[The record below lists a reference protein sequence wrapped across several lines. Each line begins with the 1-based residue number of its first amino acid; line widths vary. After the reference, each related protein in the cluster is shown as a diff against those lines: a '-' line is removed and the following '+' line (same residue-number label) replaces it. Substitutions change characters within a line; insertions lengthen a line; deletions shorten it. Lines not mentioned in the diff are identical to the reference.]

1 MLAFTL
7 LKNLYYELDPVKMP
21 DSRETRRGGARF
33 RLVPLHLPETP
44 EFTEL
49 IAEERYVPYGS
60 LYYFYINDDRSHA
73 ELTDL
78 RSKRFLLSF
87 YRTLFP
93 NYLKEEYRAGFPLD
107 DSPETAK
114 LLSSINILDCFEV
127 DHMPGYDRGYA
138 YHEILTVEDLR
149 AGKTEDEHKPKT
161 AFPGMTF
168 TDKYRPK

>member
-7 LKNLYYELDPVKMP
+7 LKNLYYELDPDKMA
-21 DSRETRRGGARF
+21 DSKEMRRGDAHF
-33 RLVPLHLPETP
+33 RHLSVNLPETP

-49 IAEERYVPYGS
+49 IAEERYVPYGC
-60 LYYFYINDDRSHA
+60 LYYFYINEDRSHA

-93 NYLKEEYRAGFPLD
+93 DYLKEEFRGKFPLD
-107 DSPETAK
+107 DSRETEERLAA
-114 LLSSINILDCFEV
+114 INILDCFEA

-149 AGKTEDEHKPKT
+149 AGKTGDEHKPKT

>member
-7 LKNLYYELDPVKMP
+7 LKNLYYELDPDKMAG
-21 DSRETRRGGARF
+21 SKEMRRGDAHF
-33 RLVPLHLPETP
+33 RQLKVDLPDTP

-49 IAEERYVPYGS
+49 IAEERYVPYGC
-60 LYYFYINDDRSHA
+60 LYYFYINEDRFHA

-93 NYLKEEYRAGFPLD
+93 DYLKEEFRGEFPLD
-107 DSPETAK
+107 DSRETEERLAA
-114 LLSSINILDCFEV
+114 INILDCFEV

-138 YHEILTVEDLR
+138 YHEILTVKDLR
-149 AGKTEDEHKPKT
+149 AGKTGDEHKPKT
-161 AFPGMTF
+161 TFPGMTF